1 MADEPLILP
10 QDEFE
15 LVRKVADRMQQD
27 AATARTL
34 LSGVL
39 VEEISR
45 RIGEC
50 ENTITWNTT
59 CISCARVMDR
69 AYAETVR
76 REAAE
81 ARLAEVRQTVAT
93 FLTVRGEDGTADLAE
108 AIRQVLD
115 REQLGGGEEET

>member
-15 LVRKVADRMQQD
+15 FVKALREKITAAIGPAWGPAAVRFALEAVD
-27 AATARTL
+27 AALEQVAVVRLCPGCLHDRVLERALARA
-34 LSGVL
+34 G
-39 VEEISR
+39 
-45 RIGEC
+45 
-50 ENTITWNTT
+50 
-59 CISCARVMDR
+59 
-69 AYAETVR
+69 
-76 REAAE
+76 AAE

-115 REQLGGGEEET
+115 REPLP